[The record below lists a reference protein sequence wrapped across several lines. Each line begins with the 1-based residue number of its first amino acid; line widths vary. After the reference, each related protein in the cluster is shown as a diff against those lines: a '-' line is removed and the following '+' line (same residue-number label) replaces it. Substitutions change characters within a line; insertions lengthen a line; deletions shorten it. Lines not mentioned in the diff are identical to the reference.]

1 MMLENLFAQ
10 AAQEQTFLWLTA
22 GGFGLGLLMQL
33 SGALRRVGR
42 AAGLMGDGLT
52 ALAAGA
58 LLLWVLTRLGGGLRA
73 YGLLGLL
80 IGLLLYFAGAS
91 RLVSALGAGL
101 GGILRRMK
109 KTPSPKEGIP
119 AEGAKM
125 LSTNDAAR
133 KE

>member
-22 GGFGLGLLMQL
+22 GGFGLGLLVQAAC
-33 SGALRRVGR
+33 ALRRVSR
-42 AAGLMGDGLT
+42 VAGLAGDVLT

-58 LLLWVLTRLGGGLRA
+58 LLLWVLTRFGGGLRA

-80 IGLLLYFAGAS
+80 IGLLLYFAGVS
-91 RLVSALGAGL
+91 RLVSALGTGVA
-101 GGILRRMK
+101 GILRKMK

-119 AEGAKM
+119 ADETK
-125 LSTNDAAR
+125 
-133 KE
+133 